1 MSEGVV
7 EANIAKEMEAE
18 FKLLLQER
26 FDESKEVEKAFI
38 TPFLGQEW
46 KSLKKATAQDFIV
59 SPQTGVSSDELQFV
73 AKKIYDVPEVN
84 KLFKKSQRLLSDRKK
99 MFEERFF

>member
-26 FDESKEVEKAFI
+26 FDESKRLKRLLLLL
-38 TPFLGQEW
+38 FLGQEW
-46 KSLKKATAQDFIV
+46 KSLKKATAQDFIA
-59 SPQTGVSSDELQFV
+59 SPETGVSPEELQSV
-73 AKKIYDVPEVN
+73 AKKIYDVP
-84 KLFKKSQRLLSDRKK
+84 
-99 MFEERFF
+99 

>member
-46 KSLKKATAQDFIV
+46 KSFKATAQDLLPRRNRCF
-59 SPQTGVSSDELQFV
+59 SR
-73 AKKIYDVPEVN
+73 KIAIC
-84 KLFKKSQRLLSDRKK
+84 S
-99 MFEERFF
+99 